1 MHHGEAS
8 VFAQL
13 HTCTISA
20 ASIVTVKQL
29 DVIYMTLHS
38 YVHIPKDCAQPC
50 WPFLGPPVWTVPCLS
65 WNWGLKRK
73 RSHPRSWFCYWWR
86 SRLHTGTGNYQGCC
100 DISDYIPRD
109 GLDLY
114 TRQCLW
120 VIPTQRS
127 AFISSEFKF
136 KCCSMF
142 SLHSRAKCLHTILN
156 GGMVHSDYMM
166 KLTIFTARPRPTWF
180 AHTGEGGMAVLTALG
195 TLLVAWKR
203 RALVTDLWQTA
214 DSLDVNKNLDN
225 DTSQLKLNPYEI

>member
-1 MHHGEAS
+1 MS
-8 VFAQL
+8 YTWPYTD
-13 HTCTISA
+13 TCTFTK
-20 ASIVTVKQL
+20 TVHNPVGPLKEL
-29 DVIYMTLHS
+29 
-38 YVHIPKDCAQPC
+38 
-50 WPFLGPPVWTVPCLS
+50 LGPPLCTVLYFS
-65 WNWGLKRK
+65 WNRGLKRK
-73 RSHPRSWFCYWWR
+73 RSHPRSWLCYWCR
-86 SRLHTGTGNYQGCC
+86 SHLHTGTGNYQGCC

-114 TRQCLW
+114 THQCLW

-142 SLHSRAKCLHTILN
+142 SLHSRAKCLHSILN
-156 GGMVHSDYMM
+156 GGVAHLDYVM
-166 KLTIFTARPRPTWF
+166 KLTVFTARPLPTCF

-203 RALVTDLWQTA
+203 SALVTDLWQTA

-225 DTSQLKLNPYEI
+225 DTSQLKLNLYEI